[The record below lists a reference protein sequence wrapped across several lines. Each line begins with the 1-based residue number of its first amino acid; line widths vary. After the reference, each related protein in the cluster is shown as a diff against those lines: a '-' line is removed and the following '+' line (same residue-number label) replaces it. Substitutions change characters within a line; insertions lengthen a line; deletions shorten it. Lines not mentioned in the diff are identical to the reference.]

1 MVLNGHNDTDK
12 IGILLERIKR
22 RLNIEQGTGNLAP
35 NTLVLTFRHSP
46 VPPSSLLTTPSP
58 QPLASY
64 SRRLRALHALPSS
77 CGAFLPFCFYPPP
90 CPLFL

>member
-1 MVLNGHNDTDK
+1 MRSRDAPLAARELRRFIVLNGHNDTEK

-46 VPPSSLLTTPSP
+46 VPPS
-58 QPLASY
+58 
-64 SRRLRALHALPSS
+64 
-77 CGAFLPFCFYPPP
+77 
-90 CPLFL
+90 